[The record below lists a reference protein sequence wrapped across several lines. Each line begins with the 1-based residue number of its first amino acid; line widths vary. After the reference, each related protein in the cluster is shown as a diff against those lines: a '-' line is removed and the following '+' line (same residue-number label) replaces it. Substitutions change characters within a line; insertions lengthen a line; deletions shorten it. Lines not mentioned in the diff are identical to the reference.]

1 MVFVIVIFVCYL
13 IGSIPFG
20 LIITKILTGKN
31 ITKEG
36 SGNIGA
42 TNVFRTV
49 SKKTGAIVLLLDSI
63 KPIIALII
71 IKNYDFV
78 FYQEYKVV
86 ISFFSIIGHIYP
98 VWLKFKGGKGVAT
111 LFGGFLFLEPYSAI
125 LSIMTWILTVK
136 VTKLSSLGALI
147 SIFILTIANFI
158 FIDGGFNKT
167 IILLL
172 MIIIYFK
179 HKENI
184 KRLINRN
191 ENKIDF

>member
-1 MVFVIVIFVCYL
+1 MEYLFFAFAYL

-49 SKKTGAIVLLLDSI
+49 SKKTGTLVLLLDAI
-63 KPIIALII
+63 KPIIALLII
-71 IKNYDFV
+71 MNYDADF
-78 FYQEYKVV
+78 FEEYKVGIV
-86 ISFFSIIGHIYP
+86 FFSIIGHIYP
-98 VWLKFKGGKGVAT
+98 LWLRFKGGKGVAT

-125 LSIMTWILTVK
+125 FSIITWVLTVK
-136 VTKLSSLGALI
+136 LTRLSSLGALI

-158 FIDGGFNKT
+158 FIDGDFNKT
-167 IILLL
+167 LVLLL
-172 MIIIYFK
+172 MIIIYYK

>member
-1 MVFVIVIFVCYL
+1 MEYLNFLLAYL

-20 LIITKILTGKN
+20 LIVTKALTGKN

-49 SKKTGAIVLLLDSI
+49 SKKTGTLVLILDAI
-63 KPIIALII
+63 KPIIVLIF
-71 IKNYDFV
+71 IKNSQPT
-78 FYQEYKVV
+78 FYEEYYLV
-86 ISFFSIIGHIYP
+86 ILFLSIIGHIYP

-111 LFGGFLFLEPYSAI
+111 LFGGFLFINPFWTL
-125 LSIMTWILTVK
+125 LSIITWFFIVK
-136 VTKLSSLGALI
+136 ITKLSSLGALI

-158 FIDGGFNKT
+158 FIDGAFNKT
-167 IILLL
+167 LVLLL
-172 MIIIYFK
+172 MIIIYYK

-184 KRLINRN
+184 KRLFNRN

>member
-1 MVFVIVIFVCYL
+1 M
-13 IGSIPFG
+13 
-20 LIITKILTGKN
+20 
-31 ITKEG
+31 
-36 SGNIGA
+36 
-42 TNVFRTV
+42 FRTV

-86 ISFFSIIGHIYP
+86 IIFFSIIGHIYP

>member
-1 MVFVIVIFVCYL
+1 MEYLFFAFAYL

-49 SKKTGAIVLLLDSI
+49 SKKTGTLVLLLDAI
-63 KPIIALII
+63 KPIIALLII
-71 IKNYDFV
+71 MNYDADF
-78 FYQEYKVV
+78 FEEYKVGIV
-86 ISFFSIIGHIYP
+86 FFSVIGHIYP
-98 VWLKFKGGKGVAT
+98 LWLRFKGGKGVAT

-125 LSIMTWILTVK
+125 FSIITWVLTVK
-136 VTKLSSLGALI
+136 LTRLSSLGALI

-158 FIDGGFNKT
+158 FIDGDFNKT
-167 IILLL
+167 LVLLL
-172 MIIIYFK
+172 MIIIYYK

>member
-1 MVFVIVIFVCYL
+1 MEYLFFAFAYL

-86 ISFFSIIGHIYP
+86 IIFFSIIGHIYP

-125 LSIMTWILTVK
+125 LSITTWVLTVK

-167 IILLL
+167 LILLL